1 MLSAFK
7 TYNDHKLAFRN
18 KKCFFLGY
26 SNYQKGYMCLDLAT
40 NRVYIS
46 RHVVFDEHSFPA
58 KELVVFN
65 SHLNQNST
73 ASKSLIIPT
82 SVMSSSLLS
91 PPNFTDIQSQPLTS
105 DPTSLSPILHI
116 PDISPPSN
124 LEHIPDPQ
132 EFPDQPHIVPSI
144 SAAPLSLVTLVD
156 CPDTQPDQPVITTI
170 QTCSKTGHS

>member
-132 EFPDQPHIVPSI
+132 EFPDQPYIVPSI

>member
-132 EFPDQPHIVPSI
+132 GFPDQPHIVPSI

>member
-156 CPDTQPDQPVITTI
+156 CPDTQPDQPVITII

>member
-1 MLSAFK
+1 MDLCIFGCACYPLLK
-7 TYNDHKLAFRN
+7 AYNDHKLAFRN

-26 SNYQKGYMCLDLAT
+26 SNYQKRYRCLDLAT

-46 RHVVFDEHSFPA
+46 RHVVFDEHSFLA
-58 KELVVFN
+58 NELAVFN
-65 SHLNQNST
+65 SPSNQNST

-91 PPNFTDIQSQPLTS
+91 LLNFIDIQSQPPTS
-105 DPTSLSPILHI
+105 DPTSLSPVLHI

-124 LEHIPDPQ
+124 LEHTLERQ
-132 EFPDQPHIVPSI
+132 EFSDQTHIVPSI

-156 CPDTQPDQPVITTI
+156 YPDTQPD
-170 QTCSKTGHS
+170 